1 MFSLPVISSW
11 HCSSLPLLCLFSH
24 QGCLSFCHHLQQV
37 SSQLSPTH
45 QEQRWIARHWNQ
57 MRCSLIY
64 GSLACALSCLPFF
77 SACRGTVHTANGS
90 QPPSTPSVEPSEI
103 FPVLTNELQ
112 PERWRT
118 SYVSLVRAVVC
129 LLLFHRGAVKVC
141 LCRTGFC
148 FQSSAY
154 VKWTTNVQLSTA
166 GLIAGIFNQSHWEN
180 SILLK

>member
-1 MFSLPVISSW
+1 MT
-11 HCSSLPLLCLFSH
+11 PLQPPLVL
-24 QGCLSFCHHLQQV
+24 LV
-37 SSQLSPTH
+37 LSPRPPLILSSPPSAGFLPAIPH
-45 QEQRWIARHWNQ
+45 SSGAEVDSKALKSNVLFIDLWITRL
-57 MRCSLIY
+57 CF
-64 GSLACALSCLPFF
+64 GLPSIF
-77 SACRGTVHTANGS
+77 SSCRGTVHTASGS
-90 QPPSTPSVEPSEI
+90 QPPSAPSVEPSEV

-129 LLLFHRGAVKVC
+129 LLLFHRGAVKEC

-148 FQSSAY
+148 FPSTAY